1 MDNKNLSRH
10 IRKEE
15 RLNGSLLFCEAISQ
29 NYRADNVEIHQ
40 SCLTVLVMCNVLS
53 ENNQPINTLDDV

>member
-53 ENNQPINTLDDV
+53 ENN